1 MFGLSLDFYFKTKNK
16 MVVACLRVG
25 GWRIF
30 SLQNYSLLIK
40 RLCTD
45 FQLDAYPETGR
56 KVWWWWWLYVNLVF
70 YFGPNLLV

>member
-45 FQLDAYPETGR
+45 FQLDAYPETG
-56 KVWWWWWLYVNLVF
+56 
-70 YFGPNLLV
+70 LLVVVGGGGWWRWW

>member
-1 MFGLSLDFYFKTKNK
+1 MFSLSLNFYFKTKNK
-16 MVVACLRVG
+16 MVVVCLRVG

-45 FQLDAYPETGR
+45 FQLKLVEKCGGGGG
-56 KVWWWWWLYVNLVF
+56 WWWWLYVNLVF
-70 YFGPNLLV
+70 YFGPNLSV